1 MLRGPQ
7 DLNKGVKMIVA
18 SGFIEVERKVNIENV
33 VDELKKR
40 NLEINEILKTKI
52 VFLVERETIGA
63 VKSELDLLKE
73 ISGVKNVHLAYY
85 SLEGAEE
92 GSDHE
97 NNK

>member
-1 MLRGPQ
+1 
-7 DLNKGVKMIVA
+7 MIVA
-18 SGFIEVERKVNIENV
+18 SGFIEVEGQVNIENV

-63 VKSELDLLKE
+63 VKSELDLLKK

-92 GSDHE
+92 GKGSE
-97 NNK
+97 G

>member
-1 MLRGPQ
+1 
-7 DLNKGVKMIVA
+7 MIVA
-18 SGFIEVERKVNIENV
+18 SGFIEVEGQVNIENV

>member
-7 DLNKGVKMIVA
+7 DLNKGVNMIVA
-18 SGFIEVERKVNIENV
+18 SGFIKIDRQVNIENV
-33 VDELKKR
+33 VDELKTS

-52 VFLVERETIGA
+52 VFLIERETIGA
-63 VKSELDLLKE
+63 VKSELDLLKK

-85 SLEGAEE
+85 SLEGADE

>member
-1 MLRGPQ
+1 
-7 DLNKGVKMIVA
+7 MIVA
-18 SGFIEVERKVNIENV
+18 SGFIEVEGKVNIENV

-85 SLEGAEE
+85 SLEGADE